1 MMGEGGEGKD
11 VRIFRVVN
19 AHSGRALD
27 EFRTEQ
33 AAEVRAVRELDRV
46 GRGTF
51 RIEARD
57 PSGGPWRLVRD
68 IGGES

>member
-1 MMGEGGEGKD
+1 MMGEREG
-11 VRIFRVVN
+11 VRVFRVVN

-27 EFRTEQ
+27 EFQTEK

-46 GRGTF
+46 GKGTF

-57 PSGGPWRLVRD
+57 SSGGPWELVRD
-68 IGGES
+68 IGADA